1 MVRTSPFHGGNMGS
15 NPVGI
20 TNLKRGSLYFL
31 FFRFKSLS
39 TSPLFRADLLSALVT
54 ALEIILIDF
63 LSFGRKNAQIY
74 TFAENLSIFSYH
86 LPVYCKTKVFLI
98 GLHILF
104 RNLIT
109 LPIISPKLRFTK
121 KIKKVRTIFLK
132 FDLFFCKRR
141 TT

>member
-1 MVRTSPFHGGNMGS
+1 MLLFLRRSHRLMARTSPFHGGNMGS

-31 FFRFKSLS
+31 FFRFKFLS
-39 TSPLFRADLLSALVT
+39 TSPLFRADLPSALVT
-54 ALEIILIDF
+54 ALEIIESDF
-63 LSFGRKNAQIY
+63 QSFGRKNTQIY
-74 TFAENLSIFSYH
+74 TFAGNLSIFSYH

-98 GLHILF
+98 GLYVLF

-121 KIKKVRTIFLK
+121 K
-132 FDLFFCKRR
+132 
-141 TT
+141 

>member
-1 MVRTSPFHGGNMGS
+1 MRAWL
-15 NPVGI
+15 

-54 ALEIILIDF
+54 ALEIIESVF
-63 LSFGRKNAQIY
+63 QSFGRKNAQIY
-74 TFAENLSIFSYH
+74 TFAGNLSIFSYH
-86 LPVYCKTKVFLI
+86 LPAYCKTKVFFDWFAYPVSQFDYLTDY
-98 GLHILF
+98 LAQ
-104 RNLIT
+104 T
-109 LPIISPKLRFTK
+109 AVYK
-121 KIKKVRTIFLK
+121 KNKKVRTIFLK

>member
-1 MVRTSPFHGGNMGS
+1 MLCKKYIIKWLVNCELS
-15 NPVGI
+15 I
-20 TNLKRGSLYFL
+20 TNLRRGSLYFL

-39 TSPLFRADLLSALVT
+39 TSPLFRADLPSALVT
-54 ALEIILIDF
+54 ALEIIESVF
-63 LSFGRKNAQIY
+63 QSFGRKNAQIY
-74 TFAENLSIFSYH
+74 TFAGNLSIFSYH
-86 LPVYCKTKVFLI
+86 LPVYCKIIVFWI
-98 GLHILF
+98 GLHVLF

-109 LPIISPKLRFTK
+109 LPIISPKQRFTK

>member
-31 FFRFKSLS
+31 FFCFKSLS
-39 TSPLFRADLLSALVT
+39 TSPLFRADLPSALVT
-54 ALEIILIDF
+54 ALEIIERDF
-63 LSFGRKNAQIY
+63 QSFGRKNAQIY
-74 TFAENLSIFSYH
+74 TFAGNLSIFSYH

-98 GLHILF
+98 YQHILF

-109 LPIISPKLRFTK
+109 LPIIPLKLRFTK
-121 KIKKVRTIFLK
+121 K
-132 FDLFFCKRR
+132 
-141 TT
+141 